1 MIMYQ
6 RLIIFCAFCAI
17 VVGLDV
23 AQAIE
28 KQGPCEQITAAC
40 KDAGFVQGG
49 ARTGNGIM
57 VDCIVPIM
65 QGKAQP
71 RKAGKPLPQVDPQ
84 LVEACRTRN
93 PSFGQAKIPLS
104 DAGDQSFP
112 AIPPPAAAMES
123 KPLHKTKGSANHP
136 NVVFILTDDLSLN
149 LVQFM
154 PHVLKMQK
162 EGVTFSN
169 YFVTDSLCCPS
180 RSSIFTGRF
189 PHDTGVFKN
198 TGNDGGYLVFR
209 NRGLEQVTFAT
220 ALSADEYRTAML
232 GKYLN
237 GYQPA
242 VHPAAPGWTS
252 WAVAGNGYPGFNYN
266 MRQDSKVVRYGHE
279 PTDYLTDVLSTLAVR
294 FIKESADAPF
304 LIEIA
309 TFAPHAP
316 YTPAPR
322 DADAF
327 PGLRAPRTLAFNAA
341 PDANAPKWL
350 REIPPLTDAEMT
362 GIDRDFRK
370 RAQSVLAVDKMIGE
384 LQAAVAAIGQDKN
397 TYFIFSSDNG
407 YHMGEHRLRPGKMTA
422 FDSDIHVPL
431 IFMGPGVAAGRVID
445 EVVENIDLCPT
456 FTALAGAVDPVNV
469 DGHSLV
475 PLLNGQ
481 EFAGWR
487 TAALIEHHGPLR
499 NRADPDAPAFRSGNP
514 TTYEAIRTRT
524 SIYVEYAS
532 GEKEYHDLVVDPYEL
547 RNTFSSLPGEEK
559 TLLHAVLDSI
569 KNCHDAKSCW
579 AAGHATLNTTRN
591 R

>member
-1 MIMYQ
+1 MYQ

-362 GIDRDFRK
+362 GIDR
-370 RAQSVLAVDKMIGE
+370 
-384 LQAAVAAIGQDKN
+384 
-397 TYFIFSSDNG
+397 IFANAPSQ
-407 YHMGEHRLRPGKMTA
+407 YW
-422 FDSDIHVPL
+422 PL
-431 IFMGPGVAAGRVID
+431 
-445 EVVENIDLCPT
+445 T
-456 FTALAGAVDPVNV
+456 
-469 DGHSLV
+469 
-475 PLLNGQ
+475 
-481 EFAGWR
+481 
-487 TAALIEHHGPLR
+487 
-499 NRADPDAPAFRSGNP
+499 
-514 TTYEAIRTRT
+514 
-524 SIYVEYAS
+524 
-532 GEKEYHDLVVDPYEL
+532 K
-547 RNTFSSLPGEEK
+547 
-559 TLLHAVLDSI
+559 
-569 KNCHDAKSCW
+569 
-579 AAGHATLNTTRN
+579 
-591 R
+591 